1 MIYKVQCKFVH
12 LYSIL
17 KNKVYAD
24 QIILKVKRIRDQS
37 QRIKLWQRTSVINNK
52 ILICS
57 YFGGGCLILN
67 MSKIMCII
75 KILLKKIITILKIFY
90 AFLNFFIILY
100 HKNIHN

>member
-57 YFGGGCLILN
+57 YFGGGMSYIKYVQNNVYYKNLIKKNYNHFKNFL
-67 MSKIMCII
+67 CIP
-75 KILLKKIITILKIFY
+75 
-90 AFLNFFIILY
+90 
-100 HKNIHN
+100 